1 MRRGARVN
9 GGDCCYQEEEDD
21 DVSVASSSSSSVL
34 RFPAA
39 SFSLAAVGDGGGGM
53 NYIEHPVSMM
63 DTLAGVAIRYGVE
76 VTDIKRI
83 NGLVSDFQMFALKTL
98 QIPLPGK
105 HPPSPTMADGID
117 SHGLKLSPA
126 ICSLY
131 GIKLGDEEGSPLKR
145 SPAAHGNGN
154 GKGESHHSVAVE
166 SEHMFLFSKSSSN
179 PPLNPRRKCR
189 SVVFTNVEEED
200 VFSPKESKYYYN
212 NDSSDSSSPLALG
225 EKFMRKRQKSESD
238 FLRSPEMLLLKEDEC
253 SSGGFSAVG
262 SSTGLALRPK
272 AAAAAAAASRAIAIA
287 EPPIAIESVCAN
299 NLTRVRRSS
308 STSNLQDSDT
318 STFTSLWPITKPI
331 FDGLPKPITGRSNKA
346 ALD

>member
-21 DVSVASSSSSSVL
+21 DVSVASSSSSSAL

-105 HPPSPTMADGID
+105 HPPSPTMAD
-117 SHGLKLSPA
+117 
-126 ICSLY
+126 
-131 GIKLGDEEGSPLKR
+131 
-145 SPAAHGNGN
+145 
-154 GKGESHHSVAVE
+154 
-166 SEHMFLFSKSSSN
+166 
-179 PPLNPRRKCR
+179 
-189 SVVFTNVEEED
+189 
-200 VFSPKESKYYYN
+200 
-212 NDSSDSSSPLALG
+212 DSSSPLALG

-272 AAAAAAAASRAIAIA
+272 AAAAAAASRAIAIA